1 MQPLHGQTCRAFR
14 RALGAVHLAAFGSL
28 WVQLHGLV
36 GERGVRPAVEFLE
49 RAAAHFAER
58 GETAALSMP
67 TLAWLFGAGD
77 VALHAYCALGF
88 CAGLVLL
95 FAPIGGRF
103 AVPAL
108 GVAYVAYLTLLP
120 LGAEFLR
127 FQWDL
132 LLLEST
138 FAALFYTPRFAP
150 SVWIPRLVLFKLM
163 LSSGVVK
170 LQSGDPTWSGF
181 TALDYHY
188 WTQPI
193 PHLGAYYAHHAPGH
207 ALSTALTLGIEL
219 LCPFLLLLRPSW
231 AFWPFAVLLGGI
243 ALTGNYGFFGLL
255 TLALCLPLLPDAQL
269 DTWTRRLF
277 RRPPRPELPPAPPE
291 PSAPPDPRPPTPAMR
306 RLLPWAPCA
315 FFVVLN
321 AAQVATLTAR
331 RTPDSW
337 AHGVRAAL
345 VEPFDGWSII
355 NGYGLFAR
363 MTTDRLEITLEGSAD
378 GETWRPYTFRY
389 KPDPHAPHLRV
400 AGPHMPRLDWQM
412 WFAAL
417 GECRRNPWLVRLQ
430 ERLLDGEPTVRAL
443 FQVDPFPDTPP
454 TRLRTRV
461 SRARFAPWEDGPG
474 WRFEAL
480 GDYCPVVERTSVSG

>member
-1 MQPLHGQTCRAFR
+1 MRPVHGQTCRGFR

-36 GERGVRPAVEFLE
+36 GERGIRPASEFLE

-58 GETAALSMP
+58 GESAALSLP

-88 CAGLVLL
+88 IAGLVLL
-95 FAPIGGRF
+95 FAPFGGRF

-108 GVAYVAYLTLLP
+108 GLAYVTYLSLLP

-132 LLLEST
+132 LLLETT
-138 FAALFYTPRFAP
+138 FAAMFYTPRFAP
-150 SVWIPRLVLFKLM
+150 SVWIPRIVLFKLM
-163 LSSGVVK
+163 FSSGVVK
-170 LQSGDPTWSGF
+170 LQSGDPTWAGL
-181 TALDYHY
+181 TALDFHY

-207 ALSTALTLGIEL
+207 TLATALTLGIEL
-219 LCPFLLLLRPSW
+219 VCPFLLLLRPAW
-231 AFWPFAVLLGGI
+231 AFWPFVLLLGGI
-243 ALTGNYGFFGLL
+243 AVTGNYGFFGLL
-255 TLALCLPLLPDAQL
+255 TLALCLPLLPDPRAAPE
-269 DTWTRRLF
+269 TV
-277 RRPPRPELPPAPPE
+277 PPMPAG
-291 PSAPPDPRPPTPAMR
+291 R

-321 AAQVATLTAR
+321 AAQLATLSAR

-337 AHGVRAAL
+337 AHGVRAVL
-345 VEPFDGWSII
+345 VAPFDAWSIV

-389 KPDPHAPHLRV
+389 KPDPHAPHLRI

-430 ERLLDGEPTVRAL
+430 ERLLEGEPTVRAL

-461 SRARFAPWEDGPG
+461 TRARFAPWVDGPG

-480 GDYCPVVERTSVSG
+480 GDYCPVVERTPVSE

>member
-1 MQPLHGQTCRAFR
+1 MRPVLRETCRAFR

-36 GERGVRPAVEFLE
+36 GERGIRPGTEFLE

-58 GETAALSMP
+58 GESAAWSMP

-77 VALHAYCALGF
+77 TALHAYCALGF
-88 CAGLVLL
+88 CAGLALL
-95 FAPIGGRF
+95 FAPFGGRF

-138 FAALFYTPRFAP
+138 FAAMFYTPRFAP

-170 LQSGDPTWSGF
+170 LQSGDPTWSGL
-181 TALDYHY
+181 TALDSHY

-207 ALSTALTLGIEL
+207 TLATALTLGIEL
-219 LCPFLLLLRPSW
+219 VCPFLLLIRPAW
-231 AFWPFAVLLGGI
+231 AFWPFAALLGGI

-255 TLALCLPLLPDAQL
+255 TLALCLPLLPDAEV
-269 DTWTRRLF
+269 DPTR
-277 RRPPRPELPPAPPE
+277 
-291 PSAPPDPRPPTPAMR
+291 SAPPAR

-321 AAQVATLTAR
+321 AAQLATLTAR

-337 AHGVRAAL
+337 VHGVHAAL
-345 VEPFDGWSII
+345 VGPLDAWSII

-378 GETWRPYTFRY
+378 GETWRPYTFGY

-430 ERLLDGEPTVRAL
+430 QRLLEGEPTVRAL
-443 FQVDPFPDTPP
+443 FEADPFPDTPP

-474 WRFEAL
+474 WRFETL
-480 GDYCPVVERTSVSG
+480 GDYCPVVERAR